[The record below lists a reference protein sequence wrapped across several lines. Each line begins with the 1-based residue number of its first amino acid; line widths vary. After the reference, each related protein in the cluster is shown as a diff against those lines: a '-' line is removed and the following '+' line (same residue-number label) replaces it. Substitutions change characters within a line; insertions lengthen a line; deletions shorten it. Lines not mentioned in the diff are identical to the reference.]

1 MVYKFWRNAVEAYQ
15 KIPDDKREKIF
26 EVTVREFADKGYER
40 ASTNQIVQEANIS
53 KGLLF
58 HYFGNK
64 KGLFLSTFHYCVTR
78 VTAASVP
85 PKEDLSADIFERLL
99 QIGRM
104 KWRLLQN
111 HPLEYRFLLTAYAPV
126 PEEVAIEIQQWQEKT
141 WKVYQQLLW
150 EGIDFSR
157 FRQDMP
163 RERVKELL
171 VFCLEAV
178 TDKWRQRLLAEPD
191 LGMSMIEKMLAEIE
205 DLFEIWKH
213 GVYQAPNE
221 A

>member
-1 MVYKFWRNAVEAYQ
+1 MVYQFWRNTVEAYQ

-78 VTAASVP
+78 VASASVP
-85 PKEDLSADIFERLL
+85 PKEELSADIFERLL

-111 HPLEYRFLLTAYAPV
+111 HSLEYRFLLTAYAPV
-126 PEEVAIEIQQWQEKT
+126 PEEVAIEIRQWQDKT
-141 WKVYQQLLW
+141 WKTYQQLLW

-171 VFCLEAV
+171 AFCLEAV

-191 LGMSMIEKMLAEIE
+191 LGMSMIEHMLAEIE

-213 GVYQAPNE
+213 GLYQAPK

>member
-1 MVYKFWRNAVEAYQ
+1 MEAYQ

-78 VTAASVP
+78 VASASVP
-85 PKEDLSADIFERLL
+85 PKEELSADIFERLL

-111 HPLEYRFLLTAYAPV
+111 HSLEYRFLLTAYAPV
-126 PEEVAIEIQQWQEKT
+126 PEEVAIEIRQWQDKT
-141 WKVYQQLLW
+141 WKTYQQLLW

-171 VFCLEAV
+171 AFCLEAV

-191 LGMSMIEKMLAEIE
+191 LGMSMIEHMLAEIE

-213 GVYQAPNE
+213 GLYQAPK